1 MPAPDLYRLPP
12 WTAWLLRPL
21 SALYTAAAERDRRR
35 KLARRRRLARPVVS
49 VGNLTVGGTGKTP
62 VTAFLAERLRDRG
75 FHVAIL
81 TRGYGA
87 RPPAGGVAVVSDGER
102 VLADAAT
109 AGDEPLMLARRLPG
123 VAVVRGADRWAAG
136 DWYARDHRVDVFLL
150 DDGFQHAQL
159 HRDFDL
165 LLLDGRRGVGNGLAL
180 PAGPLR
186 ERPAAAARADGVLV
200 TRCAAPDPAEV
211 LPAVLRPWLA
221 GKPVWS
227 VDYVLKG
234 IFEPRRSEA
243 IPPAEAGAAVA
254 LAGLAD
260 PEQFFGF
267 LEKQGL
273 ALRARL
279 PFPDHHRYRPADA
292 DAVRRAVA
300 SSGARRVLV
309 TAKDAVKLDGLDFGA
324 PLGVVEI
331 GLGPEPDGLVERILA
346 LL

>member
-1 MPAPDLYRLPP
+1 MPAPDLYRLPA
-12 WTAWLLRPL
+12 WAAWLLRPL
-21 SALYTAAAERDRRR
+21 SAAYAAAAARDLRR
-35 KLARRRRLARPVVS
+35 KLARQRRLDRPVVS

-75 FHVAIL
+75 YLVVIL

-87 RPPAGGVAVVSDGER
+87 PPPAGGVAMVSNGEK
-102 VLADAAT
+102 VLLDASA
-109 AGDEPLMLARRLPG
+109 AGDEPLLLARRLSG

-136 DWYARDHRVDVFLL
+136 NWYARDHRVDMFLL
-150 DDGFQHAQL
+150 DDGFQHARL

-165 LLLDGRRGVGNGLAL
+165 LLLDGRRGVGNGLVL

-200 TRCAAPDPAEV
+200 TRCAAPDPLAA
-211 LPAVLRPWLA
+211 LPEALRPWLA
-221 GKPVWS
+221 GKPAWAA
-227 VDYVLKG
+227 DFALKG
-234 IFEPRRSEA
+234 IFEPGRNEA
-243 IPPAEAGAAVA
+243 IPPAEVGAAVA

-267 LEKQGL
+267 LEKQGIPP
-273 ALRARL
+273 RARL
-279 PFPDHHRYRPADA
+279 PFPDHHRYRPQDA
-292 DAVRRAVA
+292 ETVRRAVA
-300 SSGARRVLV
+300 AAGARRVLV

-331 GLGPEPDGLVERILA
+331 GLSPEPDGLVQRILT